1 MKGNIMSVKFVETA
15 LRDGHQSLLAT
26 RLATEEIL
34 KVLPELDKAGYFALE
49 VWGGA
54 TFDACLRYLNED
66 PWERLRQIKANTK
79 NTKLQM
85 LFRGQNI
92 LGYKH
97 YPDDIVEKFV
107 EKSLQ
112 NGIDI
117 IRIFDA
123 LNDLRNLETAAKA
136 TKKYKGHLQIALA
149 YTTSPVHNV
158 DYYVDLANKAQD
170 MGADSIC
177 VKDMSGILMPDVAYK
192 LIKAL
197 KENIKVPINFH
208 THATSGLAPVTYY
221 KVIEAGVDIVDTAL
235 SPLSGGTS
243 QVATEAI
250 ATLVGDDANLDF
262 EHMENA
268 KDILS
273 KIKDKYIENG
283 ILNPKALTPNPKI
296 LHSQIPGG
304 MISNLLNQL
313 KDQKAL
319 DRYEEVLEEVPRVR
333 KDLGYPPLVTPMS
346 QMVGTQ
352 AIMNILSKERYKLV
366 PDEIKAYLRGKYGK
380 APGEIDPDF
389 RKSIIGDDEVL
400 NHRPADDLEPQFENL
415 KEKYKDI
422 ARSEEDV
429 LSLALFESVAL
440 KYLKGLKDEVVE
452 FTLHTGDQS

>member
-1 MKGNIMSVKFVETA
+1 MSVKFVETA
-15 LRDGHQSLLAT
+15 LRDGHQSLMAT
-26 RLATEEIL
+26 RLTTEEIL
-34 KVLPELDKAGYFALE
+34 SVVPELDQAGYYALE

-54 TFDACLRYLNED
+54 TFDAALRFLNED
-66 PWERLRQIKANTK
+66 PWERLREIRKVAK

-107 EKSLQ
+107 EKSIE

-123 LNDLRNLETAAKA
+123 LNDLRNLETSAKA
-136 TKKYKGHLQIALA
+136 IKKYGGHLQIAMS

-158 DYYVDLANKAQD
+158 DYYVDLAKKAEK

-177 VKDMSGILMPDVAYK
+177 VKDMSGILTPDTAYQ

-197 KENIKVPINFH
+197 KDDIKIPINFH
-208 THATSGLAPVTYY
+208 THATSGLAPISYQ
-221 KVIEAGVDIVDTAL
+221 KAIEAGVDIIDTAL

-250 ATLVGDDANLDF
+250 ATLLGDKNTLSF
-262 EHMENA
+262 EHLENA
-268 KDILS
+268 KDILT
-273 KIKDKYIENG
+273 KIKDQYIEKG

-304 MISNLLNQL
+304 MISNLLSQL
-313 KDQKAL
+313 KDQNAL
-319 DRYEEVLEEVPRVR
+319 DKYEEVLEEVPRVR
-333 KDLGYPPLVTPMS
+333 KDLGYPPLVTPIS

-352 AIMNILSKERYKLV
+352 AIMNILSQERYKLV
-366 PDEIKAYLRGKYGK
+366 PDEVKAYLKGRYGQ
-380 APGEIDPDF
+380 APGDIDPDF
-389 RKSIIGDDEVL
+389 RKKIIGDEPVL
-400 NHRPADDLEPQFENL
+400 SHRPADDLQPQFDII

-422 ARSEEDV
+422 IRSDEDV
-429 LSLALFESVAL
+429 LSLALFESVAY
-440 KYLKGLKDEVVE
+440 KYLKQSQDEVIE
-452 FTLHTGDQS
+452 FTLETGDVI

>member
-1 MKGNIMSVKFVETA
+1 MSVKFVETA

-26 RLATEEIL
+26 RLTTEEIL
-34 KVLPELDKAGYFALE
+34 KVLPELDKAGYHALE

-107 EKSLQ
+107 EKSLH
-112 NGIDI
+112 NGIDV

-149 YTTSPVHNV
+149 YTTSPVHSV

-197 KENIKVPINFH
+197 KENIKIPINFH
-208 THATSGLAPVTYY
+208 THATSGLAPVTYDR
-221 KVIEAGVDIVDTAL
+221 VIKAGVDMVDTAL

-250 ATLVGDDANLDF
+250 ATLVGDQANLDF
-262 EHMENA
+262 EHLENA

-273 KIKDKYIENG
+273 RIKDKYIENG

-304 MISNLLNQL
+304 MISNLLSQL

-352 AIMNILSKERYKLV
+352 AIMNILAKERYKLV

-380 APGEIDPDF
+380 APGKIDPDF

-400 NHRPADDLEPQFENL
+400 DHRPADDLEPQFDKL
-415 KEKYKDI
+415 KEKFKDI

-429 LSLALFESVAL
+429 LSLALFEPVAL
-440 KYLKGLKDEVVE
+440 KYLKGLEDEVVE

>member
-1 MKGNIMSVKFVETA
+1 MSVKFVETA
-15 LRDGHQSLLAT
+15 LRDGHQSLMAT
-26 RLATEEIL
+26 RLTTDEIL
-34 KVLPELDKAGYFALE
+34 TVLPELDKAGYHALE

-66 PWERLRQIKANTK
+66 PWERLRKIRKVAK

-107 EKSLQ
+107 EKSIE

-123 LNDLRNLETAAKA
+123 LNDLRNLETSAKA
-136 TKKYKGHLQIALA
+136 IKKYGGHLQIAMS
-149 YTTSPVHNV
+149 YTTSPVHSV
-158 DYYVDLANKAQD
+158 EYYVDLAKKSEK

-177 VKDMSGILMPDVAYK
+177 VKDMSGILTPDTAYK

-208 THATSGLAPVTYY
+208 THATSGLAPIAYQ
-221 KVIEAGVDIVDTAL
+221 KVIDAGVDIVDTAL

-250 ATLVGDDANLDF
+250 ATLLGEDNPLDF
-262 EHMENA
+262 DHLENA
-268 KDILS
+268 KDKLT

-313 KDQKAL
+313 KEQNAL
-319 DRYEEVLEEVPRVR
+319 DKYEDVLKEVPEVR
-333 KDLGYPPLVTPMS
+333 KDLGYPPLVTPIS

-352 AIMNILSKERYKLV
+352 SIMNILSGQRYKLV
-366 PDEIKAYLRGKYGK
+366 PDEIKTYLRGGYGK
-380 APGEIDPDF
+380 APGHIDPDF
-389 RKSIIGDDEVL
+389 RKSIIGDDKVL
-400 NHRPADDLEPQFENL
+400 DHRTADDLKPQFDKV
-415 KEKYKDI
+415 KEKHKDI
-422 ARSEEDV
+422 IESDEDV
-429 LSLALFESVAL
+429 LSLALFEPVAL
-440 KYLKGLKDEVVE
+440 KYLKGKQDEIIE
-452 FTLHTGDQS
+452 FSIDMGDIS

>member
-1 MKGNIMSVKFVETA
+1 MSVKFVETA
-15 LRDGHQSLLAT
+15 LRDGHQSLMAT
-26 RLATEEIL
+26 RLTTDEIL
-34 KVLPELDKAGYFALE
+34 TVLPELDKAGYHALE

-66 PWERLRQIKANTK
+66 PWERLRKIRKVAK

-107 EKSLQ
+107 EKSIE

-123 LNDLRNLETAAKA
+123 LNDLRNLETSAKA
-136 TKKYKGHLQIALA
+136 IKKYGGHLQIAMS
-149 YTTSPVHNV
+149 YTTSPVHSV
-158 DYYVDLANKAQD
+158 EYYVDLAKKSEK

-177 VKDMSGILMPDVAYK
+177 VKDMSGILTPDTAYK

-208 THATSGLAPVTYY
+208 THATSGLAPIAYQ
-221 KVIEAGVDIVDTAL
+221 KVIDAGVDIVDTAL

-250 ATLVGDDANLDF
+250 ATLLGEDNPLDF
-262 EHMENA
+262 DHLENA
-268 KDILS
+268 KDKLT

-313 KDQKAL
+313 KEQNAL
-319 DRYEEVLEEVPRVR
+319 DKYEDVLKEVPEVR
-333 KDLGYPPLVTPMS
+333 KDLGYPPLVTPIS

-352 AIMNILSKERYKLV
+352 SIMNILSGQRYKLV
-366 PDEIKAYLRGKYGK
+366 PDEIKTYLRGGYGK
-380 APGEIDPDF
+380 APGHIDPDF
-389 RKSIIGDDEVL
+389 RKSIIGDDIVL
-400 NHRPADDLEPQFENL
+400 DHRPADDLEPQFDKV
-415 KEKYKDI
+415 KEKHKDI
-422 ARSEEDV
+422 IESDEDV
-429 LSLALFESVAL
+429 LSLALFEPVAL
-440 KYLKGLKDEVVE
+440 KYLKGKQDEIIE
-452 FTLHTGDQS
+452 FSIDMGDIS

>member
-1 MKGNIMSVKFVETA
+1 MSVKFVETA

-26 RLATEEIL
+26 RLTTEEIL
-34 KVLPELDKAGYFALE
+34 KVLPELDKAGYHALE

-107 EKSLQ
+107 EKSLH
-112 NGIDI
+112 NGIDV

-149 YTTSPVHNV
+149 YTTSPVHSV

-197 KENIKVPINFH
+197 KENIKIPINFH
-208 THATSGLAPVTYY
+208 THATSGLAPVTYDR
-221 KVIEAGVDIVDTAL
+221 VIKAGVDMVDTAL

-262 EHMENA
+262 EHLENA

-273 KIKDKYIENG
+273 RIKDKYIENG

-304 MISNLLNQL
+304 MISNLLSQL

-352 AIMNILSKERYKLV
+352 AIMNILAKERYKLV

-380 APGEIDPDF
+380 APGKIDPDF

-400 NHRPADDLEPQFENL
+400 DHRPADDLEPQFDKL
-415 KEKYKDI
+415 KEKFKDI

-429 LSLALFESVAL
+429 LSLALFEPVAL
-440 KYLKGLKDEVVE
+440 KYLKGLEDEVVE

>member
-1 MKGNIMSVKFVETA
+1 MMSVKFVETA

-26 RLATEEIL
+26 RLTTDEIL
-34 KVLPELDKAGYFALE
+34 SVLPELDKAGYYALE

-107 EKSLQ
+107 EKSIE

-123 LNDLRNLETAAKA
+123 LNDLRNLETSAKA
-136 TKKYKGHLQIALA
+136 IKKYNGHLQIALA
-149 YTTSPVHNV
+149 YTTSPVHSV
-158 DYYVDLANKAQD
+158 DYYVDLANKAQA

-177 VKDMSGILMPDVAYK
+177 IKDMSGILMPEVAYK

-197 KENIKVPINFH
+197 KENIKIPINFH
-208 THATSGLAPVTYY
+208 THSTSGLASVAY
-221 KVIEAGVDIVDTAL
+221 KRAIDAGVDMVDTAL

-250 ATLVGDDANLDF
+250 ATLIGDESKLDF
-262 EHMENA
+262 VHLKNA
-268 KDILS
+268 KNILT

-283 ILNPKALTPNPKI
+283 ILNPKALTPNPQI
-296 LHSQIPGG
+296 LQSQIPGG

-313 KDQKAL
+313 KAQNAL

-333 KDLGYPPLVTPMS
+333 KDLGYPPLVTPLS

-352 AIMNILSKERYKLV
+352 AIMNILANERYKLV

-380 APGEIDPDF
+380 APGKIDPEF
-389 RKSIIGDDEVL
+389 RKSIIGNAIVL
-400 NHRPADDLEPQFENL
+400 DYRPANDLEPQFEKL
-415 KEKYKDI
+415 KEKFKNI

-429 LSLALFESVAL
+429 LSIALFEPVAL
-440 KYLKGLKDEVVE
+440 KYLKGLKDEVIE

>member
-1 MKGNIMSVKFVETA
+1 MSVKFVETA

-26 RLATEEIL
+26 RLTTEEIL

-250 ATLVGDDANLDF
+250 ATLVGDDANLNF

-283 ILNPKALTPNPKI
+283 ILNPKALTPNPKT